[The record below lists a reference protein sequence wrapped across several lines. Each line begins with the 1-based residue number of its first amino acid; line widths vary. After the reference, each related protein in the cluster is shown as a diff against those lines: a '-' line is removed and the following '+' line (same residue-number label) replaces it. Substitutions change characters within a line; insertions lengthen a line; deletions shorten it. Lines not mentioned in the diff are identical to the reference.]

1 LNVDLKTKHL
11 ATKEDLEK
19 GFKEQMRYLLGIFIT
34 MAIMILGL
42 YAAII
47 FKK

>member
-1 LNVDLKTKHL
+1 MLITTKQI

-19 GFKEQMRYLLGIFIT
+19 GFNKQMRYLRGIFIT